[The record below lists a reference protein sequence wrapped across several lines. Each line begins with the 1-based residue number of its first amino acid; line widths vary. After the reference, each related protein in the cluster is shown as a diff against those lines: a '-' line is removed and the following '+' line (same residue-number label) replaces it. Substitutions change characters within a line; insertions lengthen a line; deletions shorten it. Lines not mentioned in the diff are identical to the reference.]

1 MRSLLFLF
9 LLIPLSCILANVTY
23 GTITLGMSLTTSAT
37 PNTLAH
43 QGEKI
48 LNGLML
54 WLDVINSTSREIGG
68 QNYRFEL
75 KILEDNGSM
84 DQIMDNYQQ
93 LMNDTEVDYLLA
105 PVGSLASNS
114 VSILT
119 NANQRVLVG
128 TSVASVD
135 FYTSKDF
142 SLSVVPT
149 STRCPTISFPY
160 FRLRGDSRVALIISQ
175 ETDPRE
181 ACEGMTDKEVRNYPR
196 SEKLT
201 QGRIKFFPPSFLK
214 NPFVFTFPFSS

>member
-37 PNTLAH
+37 PNTFAH

-48 LNGLML
+48 LNGLKL

-68 QNYRFEL
+68 QKYRFEL

-84 DQIMDNYQQ
+84 NQIMDNYQQ

-105 PVGSLASNS
+105 PVGSLASNPVS
-114 VSILT
+114 VLT
-119 NANQRVLVG
+119 NANRRVLVG

-135 FYTSKDF
+135 FYTSKEF
-142 SLSVVPT
+142 SLSVVPA
-149 STRCPTISFPY
+149 SARCPTIGFPY

-175 ETDPRE
+175 ETDARE
-181 ACEGMTDKEVRNYPR
+181 ACEGMTDKEVRNYLLG
-196 SEKLT
+196 KLAKEL
-201 QGRIKFFPPSFLK
+201 RK
-214 NPFVFTFPFSS
+214 NCCVCVFR